1 MASNITSETID
12 SEYPV
17 AGQDNDSQGFRDN
30 FNIIKSNFASAKAE
44 IEDLQNNVL
53 LKNTLTGQDDLEN
66 DLLGKSIIQAKL
78 QRHTLEYYATGV
90 LANSMNIS
98 FLNGHYQD
106 IGIREDGLI
115 LQLTDWPG
123 TGAYAKMTLELV
135 ASGAGTVDNPTD
147 GPFEVTFV
155 IAAGGQLK
163 QSASWPGTEAGKIT
177 LDSATEPTIIEFWTT
192 DGGATVYGNYLGKFS

>member
-12 SEYPV
+12 STYPV

-30 FNIIKSNFASAKAE
+30 FTIIKDNFAAAKQE

-53 LKNTLTGQDDLEN
+53 LKDTLTGQDTLDN
-66 DLLGKSIIQAKL
+66 NLLGKTLLRPNLNQ
-78 QRHTLEYYATGV
+78 HTLEYYAAGV
-90 LANSMNIS
+90 LANSMNVS

-155 IAAGGQLK
+155 MAAGGQLK

-177 LDSATEPTIIEFWTT
+177 LDSSVEPTIIEFWTT
-192 DGGATVYGNYLGKFS
+192 DGGANVYGNYLGKFT